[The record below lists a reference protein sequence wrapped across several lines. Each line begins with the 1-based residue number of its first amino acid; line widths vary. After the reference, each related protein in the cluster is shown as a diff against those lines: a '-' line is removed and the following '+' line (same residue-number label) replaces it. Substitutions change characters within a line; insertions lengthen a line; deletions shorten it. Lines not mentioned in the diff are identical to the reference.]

1 MKKILIA
8 YSSKTGNTEK
18 IAQALYEG
26 HSDTCELKKVTEIQD
41 ANTYDVVFVGYW
53 VDKGGPDAKAKALL
67 STLKGK
73 KVVLFQTLG
82 AEAYSE
88 HGRTSFANAAK
99 YLSSDCMVLGTLSIQ
114 GAIDPQL
121 IAAMSKMPAG
131 SPHAPSEASKKRWAA
146 ASTHPDA
153 ADLQTAKEY
162 MQNFLATYERFYSK
176 M

>member
-18 IAQALYEG
+18 VAKALYEG
-26 HSDTCELKKVTEIQD
+26 APEACELKKVEEVEALD
-41 ANTYDVVFVGYW
+41 AYDLVFVGYW
-53 VDKGGPDAKAKALL
+53 VDKGGPDPKAKALL
-67 STLKGK
+67 STIKGK

-82 AEAYSE
+82 ADPDSD

-99 YLSSDCMVLGTLSIQ
+99 YLDADCMVLGTLSIQ

-131 SPHAPSEASKKRWAA
+131 SPHAPNEESKKRWAA

-153 ADLQTAKEY
+153 ADLQKSKEY
-162 MQNFLATYERFYSK
+162 MEKFMVTYEKFYSK

>member
-18 IAQALYEG
+18 VAKALYEAKPEA
-26 HSDTCELKKVTEIQD
+26 CELKKADEVESLD
-41 ANTYDVVFVGYW
+41 AYDVIFVGYW

-67 STLKGK
+67 STIKGK

-82 AEAYSE
+82 AEAYSD

-99 YLSSDCMVLGTLSIQ
+99 YLDPECMVLGTLSTQ

-131 SPHAPSEASKKRWAA
+131 SPHAPTEASRKRWAA

-153 ADLQTAKEY
+153 ADLQNAREY
-162 MQNFLATYERFYSK
+162 MEKFMVTYENFYSK

>member
-1 MKKILIA
+1 MNKILIA

-18 IAQALYEG
+18 VAKALYEAKPAYC
-26 HSDTCELKKVTEIQD
+26 DLKKVDEVEDVD
-41 ANTYDVVFVGYW
+41 AYDVVFIGYW

-67 STLKGK
+67 STIKNK

-82 AEAYSE
+82 ADPDSD

-99 YLSSDCMVLGTLSIQ
+99 YLNPDCMVLGTLSIQ

-131 SPHAPSEASKKRWAA
+131 SPHAPNEESKKRWAA

-153 ADLQTAKEY
+153 ADLQNAKDY
-162 MQNFLATYERFYSK
+162 MEKFMVTYENFYSK